1 MSDFSLIPEKLTN
14 IELLSTNCAFAH
26 PTDYLKICGNK
37 KLDFMYI
44 TKNSSIIM
52 LKQGEVEEGKI
63 MMSSIHRKMWSA
75 PLDGSPITF
84 TSLTLNEKASSV
96 IFMVKF
102 MGKVTTISTINS
114 SDLMNGVKKH
124 FINLP
129 ISIGYEL
136 ALVVNNN
143 SLILKAVDIIK
154 DNIPVSSEDCL
165 LISDT
170 TKFNF
175 QSECKE
181 IKLIGDNVILPTS
194 ATAKAVERII
204 SDSASEAE
212 SLGIGGLDKE
222 FKDILRRAFVSRMHP
237 SQKLKDIGITHVK
250 GMLLYGPPG
259 TGKTLTAKTI
269 GKLLNARPPKMIS
282 GPELLDKYVGGSEQ
296 KIRDLFSDAYQ
307 EWKEKEDSSELHII
321 IIDELDAVCKQR
333 GSKSDNTGTLDSMVN
348 QLLAMMDGPEA
359 PGNILVIGMTNRKE
373 LIDKA
378 LLRPGRFEVH
388 LTINLPNEEGR
399 ESILKIH
406 TKKLKENNSLSDDV
420 DIKKLAK
427 DTPNFSGAEL
437 AGLVRSATSF
447 AMEREMNKNKNG
459 QLNKNMNKD
468 KDIIV
473 NSDDFT
479 RALKEVKP
487 GYGSNDREIL
497 ELSVRFGF
505 LEATD
510 YRSIIQRVIEF
521 GNTILNGS
529 MNNGSILLSAS
540 SPGSGCS
547 TICYEII
554 KSLKCEFVSV
564 ISAAQLVKKT
574 SSENGRADYI
584 SQIFENAHQV
594 PRAVIILDG
603 LESIIQYIPIGC
615 RFSSSIMQT
624 ITAHMSDPSSD
635 GNKIIVIATTSDKQA
650 METIGFTNSFDEI
663 CEIPSLT
670 PEQAFNVLSEYAN
683 LDKVDYFAASVRA
696 DIVQVDYDQFRT
708 YKALKEKY
716 DNGGILTIKKL
727 MLMYEKAK
735 EKAKESVPLK
745 ITDVL
750 MSKMIQN

>member
-1 MSDFSLIPEKLTN
+1 MSTFSLIPEKYSST
-14 IELLSTNCAFAH
+14 ELLSTNCAFAH
-26 PTDYLKICGNK
+26 HTDYLKICGNK
-37 KLDFMYI
+37 ELAFMYI
-44 TKNSSIIM
+44 TNKSSTIM
-52 LKQGEVEEGKI
+52 LKQGNVEEGKI
-63 MMSSIHRKMWSA
+63 MMSSIHRNMWRA
-75 PLDGSPITF
+75 PLDGHPITF
-84 TSLTLNEKASSV
+84 TSRTLHEKASSV

-114 SDLMNGVKKH
+114 SDLMGGVKEH

-136 ALVVNNN
+136 ALVIGDN
-143 SLILKAVDIIK
+143 SLILTVKDIIK
-154 DNIPVSSEDCL
+154 DNIPVSTEDCL
-165 LISDT
+165 LIGNT
-170 TKFNF
+170 TIVNF

-181 IKLIGDNVILPTS
+181 IKLIGENVILPTS
-194 ATAKAVERII
+194 ATAKAVKRII

-222 FKDILRRAFVSRMHP
+222 FKDILRRAFVPHMYP

-447 AMEREMNKNKNG
+447 AMEREMNK
-459 QLNKNMNKD
+459 D

-505 LEATD
+505 LEATN

-529 MNNGSILLSAS
+529 MNNGSLLLSAS

-574 SSENGRADYI
+574 STEPGQVEYI
-584 SQIFENAHQV
+584 SQIFEAAHQV

-603 LESIIQYIPIGC
+603 LESIIQYIPIGF
-615 RFSSSIMQT
+615 RFSSSIMQA
-624 ITAHMSDPSSD
+624 ITAHMSDSSSN
-635 GNKIIVIATTSDKQA
+635 GNKIIVIATTADKQA

-663 CEIPSLT
+663 YEIPSLT

-708 YKALKEKY
+708 YKALKEKH

-735 EKAKESVPLK
+735 EKAKENSPLK

>member
-1 MSDFSLIPEKLTN
+1 MPIFSLIPEKLTN

-26 PTDYLKICGNK
+26 HTDYLKICGNK
-37 KLDFMYI
+37 ELDFTYI

-63 MMSSIHRKMWSA
+63 MMSSIHRNMWRA
-75 PLDGSPITF
+75 PLDGSSITF
-84 TSLTLNEKASSV
+84 TSRTLNEKASSV

-114 SDLMNGVKKH
+114 TDLMKGVNKH

-136 ALVVNNN
+136 ALVIGDN
-143 SLILKAVDIIK
+143 SLILKVKDIIK
-154 DNIPVSSEDCL
+154 DNISVSSEECL
-165 LISDT
+165 LISNT

-175 QSECKE
+175 QSEYKE
-181 IKLIGDNVILPTS
+181 IKLIGENVILPTS
-194 ATAKAVERII
+194 ATAKAVKRII
-204 SDSASEAE
+204 SDSTSEAE
-212 SLGIGGLDKE
+212 ALGIGGLDKE
-222 FKDILRRAFVSRMHP
+222 FKDILRRAFVSRMYP

-447 AMEREMNKNKNG
+447 AMERDKDKN
-459 QLNKNMNKD
+459 

-473 NSDDFT
+473 NSDDFI
-479 RALKEVKP
+479 RALKEVKA

-529 MNNGSILLSAS
+529 MNNGSLLLSAS

-547 TICYEII
+547 AICYEII

-574 SSENGRADYI
+574 STEPGQVEYI
-584 SQIFENAHQV
+584 SQIFEDAHQV

-603 LESIIQYIPIGC
+603 LESIIQYIPIGF
-615 RFSSSIMQT
+615 RFSSSIMKT
-624 ITAHMSDPSSD
+624 ITAHMSDPSSN
-635 GNKIIVIATTSDKQA
+635 GNKIIVIATTADKQA
-650 METIGFTNSFDEI
+650 MENIGFINSFDEI
-663 CEIPSLT
+663 YEIPSLT

-683 LDKVDYFAASVRA
+683 LDKVDYFVANVRA

-708 YKALKEKY
+708 YKSLKEKY

-735 EKAKESVPLK
+735 EKAKENSTLK